1 MPASTPLDKID
12 TDAVPDNQASDE
24 DRVQRIIQEMN
35 GGADREPPGRGEEQE
50 HPSQQMMPPPQQPMH
65 YMQQGGP
72 PMQPNFAQMPPHMYQ
87 QLMQQEPRQ
96 EKEKEKEREQE
107 KQVEEPVKKNI
118 WAHIT
123 DVLKL
128 PFVVTI
134 VFFLLSL
141 PVVDTYLAKYASWAF
156 SSSGTLTLYGI
167 AVKAVGAG
175 AIMGVYDTLDKII
188 SRLF

>member
-1 MPASTPLDKID
+1 MPTSTPLDKID
-12 TDAVPDNQASDE
+12 DVTVPDNNSTDE
-24 DRVQRIIQEMN
+24 ERVQRIIQEMN
-35 GGADREPPGRGEEQE
+35 GGGNNEPPGREEMQE
-50 HPSQQMMPPPQQPMH
+50 HPSQQLPPQNMAYH
-65 YMQQGGP
+65 AM
-72 PMQPNFAQMPPHMYQ
+72 QMPMGQNMPMYNPHYQ
-87 QLMQQEPRQ
+87 QQTHQQEP
-96 EKEKEKEREQE
+96 EKP
-107 KQVEEPVKKNI
+107 VEETVVKKNI

-128 PFVVTI
+128 PFVVTV

-141 PVVDTYLAKYASWAF
+141 PIVDTYLAKYANWAF

-175 AIMGVYDTLDKII
+175 AIMGVYDTLDKLV